1 MVNSESLQFF
11 AKVNFL
17 TKKPNLSFN
26 SRLKELIK
34 IPFNTGEP
42 PLRVTHPY

>member
-26 SRLKELIK
+26 SRLKEFLK
-34 IPFNTGEP
+34 IHHFGLYEREAIG
-42 PLRVTHPY
+42 L

>member
-26 SRLKELIK
+26 SRLKEFLK
-34 IPFNTGEP
+34 IHHFGQYEREAIG
-42 PLRVTHPY
+42 L

>member
-11 AKVNFL
+11 ANVNFL

-26 SRLKELIK
+26 SRLNGFLKK
-34 IPFNTGEP
+34 QHF
-42 PLRVTHPY
+42 R

>member
-26 SRLKELIK
+26 RGIKELLKMHHFRYYEREAI
-34 IPFNTGEP
+34 G
-42 PLRVTHPY
+42 L

>member
-1 MVNSESLQFF
+1 MVNSEFLQFF

-26 SRLKELIK
+26 SRQKDFLKIAHFDLYEREAIGL
-34 IPFNTGEP
+34 
-42 PLRVTHPY
+42 

>member
-26 SRLKELIK
+26 RGMKDILKICHFRQYEREAIGL
-34 IPFNTGEP
+34 
-42 PLRVTHPY
+42 

>member
-26 SRLKELIK
+26 SRLKEFLK
-34 IPFNTGEP
+34 IPLFGQYEREAIG
-42 PLRVTHPY
+42 L

>member
-34 IPFNTGEP
+34 MHHFRSYEREAIG
-42 PLRVTHPY
+42 L